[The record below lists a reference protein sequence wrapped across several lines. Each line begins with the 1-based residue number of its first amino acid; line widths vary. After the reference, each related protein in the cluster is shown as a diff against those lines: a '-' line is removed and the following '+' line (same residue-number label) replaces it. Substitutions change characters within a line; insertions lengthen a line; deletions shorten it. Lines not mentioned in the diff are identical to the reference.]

1 MHNSPLP
8 HPLNLGAFAF
18 REATDAGISRRRLRQ
33 PDVAHVHRGLYA
45 PAGAVADLREDCI
58 NTLSLLGEDRCF
70 SHLTAARLWGIP
82 VPFAWAASEP
92 LHVLAVRGAEPLRRP
107 RIVGWES
114 AAHPGE
120 MSQGMIPL
128 VSPAATWAQLSIP
141 GATGTDLETGRKR
154 ALSLRW
160 LVAAGDYVLT
170 GPRVSGSRV
179 PLCTRDE
186 LVEAVDARHGRR
198 GARALAWALERVRT
212 GPQSPRE
219 SLLRL
224 ALMDHGLPEPVIQ
237 PPVQTADGIRH
248 SDLGY
253 PEARLLIEYQG
264 DHHRTDAR
272 QWREDLHRQQ
282 LFEDAGY
289 RVIAVTID
297 AFNDDCA
304 ALAHRVRRALV
315 GRFSTG

>member
-1 MHNSPLP
+1 MHTPPLP

-33 PDVAHVHRGLYA
+33 PDVVRVHRGLYA
-45 PAGAVADLREDCI
+45 PAGAADLREDCT
-58 NTLSLLGEDRCF
+58 NTLPLLGRDRCF

-82 VPFAWAASEP
+82 LPFEWAASEP
-92 LHVLAVRGAEPLRRP
+92 LHVLAAAGAEPLRRP
-107 RIVGWES
+107 RVVGWES
-114 AAHPGE
+114 ATHRGE
-120 MSQGMIPL
+120 VLQGVIPL
-128 VSPAATWAQLSIP
+128 TSPAVTWALLSVP
-141 GATGTDLETGRKR
+141 GAAGVDAETGRKR

-160 LVAAGDYVLT
+160 LVAAGDYLLT
-170 GPRVSGSRV
+170 GPRGSGVRV

-186 LVEAVDARHGRR
+186 LAEAAHARRGRR
-198 GARALAWALERVRT
+198 GARALAWALDRVRT

-224 ALMDHGLPEPVIQ
+224 ALVHQGLPEPVIQ

-248 SDLGY
+248 ADLGY
-253 PEARLLIEYQG
+253 PEARVMIEYQG

-289 RVIAVTID
+289 RVIAVALD
-297 AFNDDCA
+297 VFDDDCA
-304 ALAHRVRRALV
+304 ALAHRIRRALA
-315 GRFSTG
+315 GRFYAG